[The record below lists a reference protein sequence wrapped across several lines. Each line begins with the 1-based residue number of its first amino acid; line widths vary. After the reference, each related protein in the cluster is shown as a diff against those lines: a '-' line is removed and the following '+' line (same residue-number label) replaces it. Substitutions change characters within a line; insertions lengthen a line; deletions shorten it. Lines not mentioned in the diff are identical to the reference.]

1 LRTVRSADGTT
12 LAVDRSGQGPAV
24 VIVVGAFCDR
34 SSGADLV
41 AALSSRFTVY
51 RYDRRGRGS
60 STDTLPYAIEREA
73 EDLDA
78 VARVTG
84 GPPFVYGHSSGA
96 AIALETAAGGVPMR
110 GLVVYEPPYL
120 GEVREPSLAAELR
133 QLVSSGR
140 RDDAAQR
147 FLLNT
152 GAPVEAVRTMA
163 SAPFWPRMV
172 SLAHTLAY
180 DVMLSDRGSASTEWC
195 AGISVPTLALAGS
208 DSPEWAAKA
217 VEAIAAAV
225 PGGRDRILAGQ
236 SHNPTVEVIAPLL
249 ADFFS

>member
-12 LAVDRSGQGPAV
+12 LAVDSSGQGPPV
-24 VIVVGAFCDR
+24 VLVVGAFCDR
-34 SSGADLV
+34 SSSAELA
-41 AALSSRFTVY
+41 AALSPRFTVY
-51 RYDRRGRGS
+51 RYDRRGRGD
-60 STDTLPYAIEREA
+60 STDTPPYAIEREV

-84 GPPFVYGHSSGA
+84 RPPYVYGHSSGA
-96 AIALETAAGGVPMR
+96 ATALEAASVGVPLR
-110 GLVVYEPPYL
+110 RLAVYEPPFL
-120 GEVREPSLAAELR
+120 GEVRAPDFAADLR

-152 GAPVEAVRTMA
+152 GAPVEAVEKMA

-180 DVMLSDRGSASTEWC
+180 DVMLSDHGSASTEWC
-195 AGISVPTLALAGS
+195 TGISVPTLALAGN
-208 DSPEWAAKA
+208 DSPQWAAKA
-217 VEAIAAAV
+217 VEAVAAAV
-225 PGGRDRILAGQ
+225 PGGRHRILEGQ
-236 SHNPTVEVIAPLL
+236 NHNPAIEVIATLL
-249 ADFFS
+249 TDFFS

>member
-1 LRTVRSADGTT
+1 VQSADGTT
-12 LAVDRSGQGPAV
+12 LAVDRSGHGPDV

-34 SSGADLV
+34 SSSAELV

-51 RYDRRGRGS
+51 RYDRRGRGD
-60 STDTLPYAIEREA
+60 STDTPPYGIGREV

-78 VARVTG
+78 VARVAG
-84 GPPFVYGHSSGA
+84 GPPYVYGHSSGA
-96 AIALETAAGGVPMR
+96 AIALEAAAVGVPLR
-110 GLVVYEPPYL
+110 RLAVYEPPYL
-120 GEVREPSLAAELR
+120 GEIRAPDFAADLRE
-133 QLVSSGR
+133 LVSSGR
-140 RDDAAQR
+140 RDEAAQR

-152 GAPVEAVRTMA
+152 GAPVEAVKKMA
-163 SAPFWPRMV
+163 SAPSWPRLV

-180 DVMLSDRGSASTEWC
+180 DVMLSDHGSASTEWC
-195 AGISVPTLALAGS
+195 TGVSVPTLALAGS

-225 PGGRDRILAGQ
+225 AGGRHRILEGEN
-236 SHNPTVEVIAPLL
+236 HNPAVDVIAPLL